1 MILTRLIPQDEL
13 HRIKANCNNPSD
25 SNGGHSAAW
34 IRRSLH
40 LLKSNLNCPI
50 TLCSVD
56 DDGDEEM
63 EIDEEDVER
72 ICDQVDKQIAGS
84 EANNK
89 IDLSLIKT
97 VTSDLLFVAPKD
109 VSFNE
114 SRCYTSAGG
123 CIREQISEDTDVN
136 MEEGASEQDEILIV
150 DSAEPVGNTSNLS
163 DVNVL
168 NYDNLI
174 EENHIESNTL
184 DRDPSRPPAD
194 EKTILSSSI
203 SKLLNEESPS
213 KNIMDN
219 SSCSASEPLN
229 GVSAGICSADAPN
242 DFSNGSANCMSPP
255 SLCIVPSDVSP
266 VLKSPTPSVSP
277 RISCSRKSLRTSSML
292 TASQKDLQDDNK
304 LSPEAAHMSSK
315 KSVRSSSSNALSTQ
329 SMNLLSPTEHLAASI
344 RHGLEILDSHRQ
356 SAALRRSSF
365 RFSFKPAES
374 KAMLL
379 VDKVDVGVQTF
390 PGDIPEED
398 SVAFMCTSCKNRM
411 QLEVKEADDS
421 SNLQLVP
428 VEGSESTDK
437 LKKQVPKVSLET
449 AGFPNIALDSSC
461 LVDLFL
467 SLSQA
472 VEKVLAGAIRR
483 EMALEDFC
491 AKQTSEIVQLNRL
504 VCPFQVL
511 PIANYSNYF
520 LCWPDLFY

>member
-1 MILTRLIPQDEL
+1 MTLTRLIQQDEL
-13 HRIKANCNNPSD
+13 HRMKANCNNPSD
-25 SNGGHSAAW
+25 SNGVHSAAW
-34 IRRSLH
+34 IRRSLS

-50 TLCSVD
+50 TLRSVD

-63 EIDEEDVER
+63 EIDEEAVER
-72 ICDQVDKQIAGS
+72 LCDQVDKQIAGS

-89 IDLSLIKT
+89 IDLCNIET

-109 VSFNE
+109 FNV

-123 CIREQISEDTDVN
+123 STREQISEDTDVK
-136 MEEGASEQDEILIV
+136 MEEGASEQDEIMIV
-150 DSAEPVGNTSNLS
+150 DSAEPVRNTSNLS

-168 NYDNLI
+168 NHDNLV

-184 DRDPSRPPAD
+184 DRDPSRPPAE

-213 KNIMDN
+213 KSVRDN

-229 GVSAGICSADAPN
+229 GVSAGICSADAPD

-292 TASQKDLQDDNK
+292 TASQKDLQDDKK

-315 KSVRSSSSNALSTQ
+315 KSMRSSSSNALSSQKSKT
-329 SMNLLSPTEHLAASI
+329 LLSPTEHLAASI

-356 SAALRRSSF
+356 SSALRRSSF
-365 RFSFKPAES
+365 RFSLKPAES
-374 KAMLL
+374 KPMLL

-411 QLEVKEADDS
+411 QLEVKEANES

-428 VEGSESTDK
+428 VDGSESTDK

-449 AGFPNIALDSSC
+449 AGFTNIALDSSC
-461 LVDLFL
+461 VVDLFL
-467 SLSQA
+467 SLSHRQWRRFWQELSG
-472 VEKVLAGAIRR
+472 EK
-483 EMALEDFC
+483 
-491 AKQTSEIVQLNRL
+491 
-504 VCPFQVL
+504 
-511 PIANYSNYF
+511 
-520 LCWPDLFY
+520 WH